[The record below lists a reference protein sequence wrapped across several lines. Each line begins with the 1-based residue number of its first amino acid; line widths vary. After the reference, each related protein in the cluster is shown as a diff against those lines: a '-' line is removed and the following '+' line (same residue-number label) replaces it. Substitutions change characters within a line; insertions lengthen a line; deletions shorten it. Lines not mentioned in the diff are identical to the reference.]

1 MINETRERFLRGIL
15 ERVSPERIVEIH
27 FFPPIRQGQLESG
40 VAVVALESAPIRV
53 VEAVTEPLVDDTLAL
68 EHEADL
74 MGARAAGMAEAP
86 EAPVAEAT
94 GEESAIAVAEAPA
107 DGTEEEP
114 TVADADERAEEPAPE
129 PEAPVMAVASR
140 LEVCTASYR
149 WTRKGPER
157 GKWEFDFKT
166 EGDASLPIVG
176 TVVRGVEQRSGD
188 ELGALRMEAEEL
200 RALMD
205 SPAWQRTTP

>member
-1 MINETRERFLRGIL
+1 MNETRERFLRGIL

-40 VAVVALESAPIRV
+40 VAVVALESAPIT
-53 VEAVTEPLVDDTLAL
+53 VTEPVAAAAEVVETLELVEPL
-68 EHEADL
+68 EVVEPL
-74 MGARAAGMAEAP
+74 EP
-86 EAPVAEAT
+86 IELV
-94 GEESAIAVAEAPA
+94 
-107 DGTEEEP
+107 EEP
-114 TVADADERAEEPAPE
+114 T
-129 PEAPVMAVASR
+129 APVMAVASR
-140 LEVCTASYR
+140 LEVCTAIYR

-188 ELGALRMEAEEL
+188 ELGALRMDADEL
-200 RALMD
+200 HALLET
-205 SPAWQRTTP
+205 SAWQRTTP

>member
-1 MINETRERFLRGIL
+1 MMNETRERFLRGIL

-40 VAVVALESAPIRV
+40 VAVVALESAPIT
-53 VEAVTEPLVDDTLAL
+53 VTEP
-68 EHEADL
+68 
-74 MGARAAGMAEAP
+74 
-86 EAPVAEAT
+86 VA
-94 GEESAIAVAEAPA
+94 APA
-107 DGTEEEP
+107 EVVETLELVEPLEVVEPLELVEEP
-114 TVADADERAEEPAPE
+114 T
-129 PEAPVMAVASR
+129 APVMAVASR
-140 LEVCTASYR
+140 LEVCTAIYR

-188 ELGALRMEAEEL
+188 ELGALRMDADEL
-200 RALMD
+200 HALLET
-205 SPAWQRTTP
+205 SAWQRTTP

>member
-1 MINETRERFLRGIL
+1 MMNETRERFLRGIL

-40 VAVVALESAPIRV
+40 VAVVALESAPIT
-53 VEAVTEPLVDDTLAL
+53 VTEPVAAAAEVVETLELVEPL
-68 EHEADL
+68 EPIEL
-74 MGARAAGMAEAP
+74 
-86 EAPVAEAT
+86 V
-94 GEESAIAVAEAPA
+94 
-107 DGTEEEP
+107 EEP
-114 TVADADERAEEPAPE
+114 T
-129 PEAPVMAVASR
+129 APVMAVASR
-140 LEVCTASYR
+140 LEVCTAIYR

-188 ELGALRMEAEEL
+188 ELGALRMDADEL
-200 RALMD
+200 HALLET
-205 SPAWQRTTP
+205 SAWQRTTP

>member
-1 MINETRERFLRGIL
+1 MNETRERFLRGIL

-40 VAVVALESAPIRV
+40 VAVVALESAPIT
-53 VEAVTEPLVDDTLAL
+53 VTEPVAAAAEVVETLELVEPL
-68 EHEADL
+68 EVVEPL
-74 MGARAAGMAEAP
+74 EL
-86 EAPVAEAT
+86 V
-94 GEESAIAVAEAPA
+94 
-107 DGTEEEP
+107 EEP
-114 TVADADERAEEPAPE
+114 T
-129 PEAPVMAVASR
+129 APVMAVASR
-140 LEVCTASYR
+140 LEVCTAIYR

-188 ELGALRMEAEEL
+188 ELGALRMDADEL
-200 RALMD
+200 HALLET
-205 SPAWQRTTP
+205 SAWQRTTP

>member
-1 MINETRERFLRGIL
+1 MMNETRERFLRTIL

-40 VAVVALESAPIRV
+40 VAVVALESAPITV
-53 VEAVTEPLVDDTLAL
+53 AESLMPALSEDPEALDASVIPDTSAPP
-68 EHEADL
+68 EA
-74 MGARAAGMAEAP
+74 AEAGVSDSDD
-86 EAPVAEAT
+86 AAEP
-94 GEESAIAVAEAPA
+94 APA
-107 DGTEEEP
+107 DGD
-114 TVADADERAEEPAPE
+114 DAAAS
-129 PEAPVMAVASR
+129 PVMAVASR
-140 LEVCTASYR
+140 LEVCTATYR

-157 GKWEFDFKT
+157 GKWEFDFKA

-188 ELGALRMEAEEL
+188 ELGALRVDADEL

-205 SPAWQRTTP
+205 TPAWQRTTP

>member
-1 MINETRERFLRGIL
+1 MMNETRERFLRGIL

-40 VAVVALESAPIRV
+40 VAVVALESAPIT
-53 VEAVTEPLVDDTLAL
+53 VTEPVAAAAEVVETLESVEEDVAAEVVEPLEPIELV
-68 EHEADL
+68 
-74 MGARAAGMAEAP
+74 
-86 EAPVAEAT
+86 
-94 GEESAIAVAEAPA
+94 
-107 DGTEEEP
+107 EEP
-114 TVADADERAEEPAPE
+114 T
-129 PEAPVMAVASR
+129 APVMAVASR
-140 LEVCTASYR
+140 LEVCTALYR

-188 ELGALRMEAEEL
+188 ELGALRMDADEL
-200 RALMD
+200 HALLET
-205 SPAWQRTTP
+205 SAWQRTTP

>member
-1 MINETRERFLRGIL
+1 MMNETRERFLRGIL

-40 VAVVALESAPIRV
+40 VAVVALESVPITV
-53 VEAVTEPLVDDTLAL
+53 QDVAL
-68 EHEADL
+68 ESVADELGADAENPDSATDDPADASERVDAVASTEAASDID
-74 MGARAAGMAEAP
+74 A
-86 EAPVAEAT
+86 
-94 GEESAIAVAEAPA
+94 EESAVEELAVEELAAEELADAAVAVAVE
-107 DGTEEEP
+107 
-114 TVADADERAEEPAPE
+114 TV
-129 PEAPVMAVASR
+129 APVMAVASR

-188 ELGALRMEAEEL
+188 ELGALRMDADEL
-200 RALMD
+200 HALME
-205 SPAWQRTTP
+205 SPAWHRPTP

>member
-1 MINETRERFLRGIL
+1 MMNETRERFLRGIL

-40 VAVVALESAPIRV
+40 VAVVALESAPIT
-53 VEAVTEPLVDDTLAL
+53 VTEPVAAAAEVVETLELVEPL
-68 EHEADL
+68 EVVEPL
-74 MGARAAGMAEAP
+74 EL
-86 EAPVAEAT
+86 V
-94 GEESAIAVAEAPA
+94 
-107 DGTEEEP
+107 EEP
-114 TVADADERAEEPAPE
+114 T
-129 PEAPVMAVASR
+129 APVMAVASR
-140 LEVCTASYR
+140 LEVCTAIYR

-188 ELGALRMEAEEL
+188 ELGALRMDADEL
-200 RALMD
+200 HALLET
-205 SPAWQRTTP
+205 SAWQRTTP

>member
-1 MINETRERFLRGIL
+1 MMNETRERFLRGIL

-40 VAVVALESAPIRV
+40 VAVVALESTPH
-53 VEAVTEPLVDDTLAL
+53 AVG
-68 EHEADL
+68 EHAV
-74 MGARAAGMAEAP
+74 A
-86 EAPVAEAT
+86 APVAEPVDAPVAT
-94 GEESAIAVAEAPA
+94 PVATPV
-107 DGTEEEP
+107 DEP
-114 TVADADERAEEPAPE
+114 V
-129 PEAPVMAVASR
+129 APVMAVASR
-140 LEVCTASYR
+140 LEVCTAMYR

-188 ELGALRMEAEEL
+188 ELGALRMDADEL

-205 SPAWQRTTP
+205 TPAWQRTTP

>member
-1 MINETRERFLRGIL
+1 MMNETRERFLRGIL

-40 VAVVALESAPIRV
+40 VAVVALESAPITV
-53 VEAVTEPLVDDTLAL
+53 DTEAL
-68 EHEADL
+68 EAAADAF
-74 MGARAAGMAEAP
+74 GAAADGALEVSAEG
-86 EAPVAEAT
+86 AEQLPIETAEDAVFDET
-94 GEESAIAVAEAPA
+94 SLEREDSESPAALVAPA
-107 DGTEEEP
+107 
-114 TVADADERAEEPAPE
+114 AP
-129 PEAPVMAVASR
+129 PVMAVASR

-188 ELGALRMEAEEL
+188 ELGALRVDAEEL
-200 RALMD
+200 RALLD

>member
-1 MINETRERFLRGIL
+1 MNETRERFLRGIL

-53 VEAVTEPLVDDTLAL
+53 TEPVAAAAEVVETLELVEPL
-68 EHEADL
+68 EVVEPL
-74 MGARAAGMAEAP
+74 EL
-86 EAPVAEAT
+86 V
-94 GEESAIAVAEAPA
+94 
-107 DGTEEEP
+107 EEP
-114 TVADADERAEEPAPE
+114 T
-129 PEAPVMAVASR
+129 APVMAVASR
-140 LEVCTASYR
+140 LEVCTAIYR

-188 ELGALRMEAEEL
+188 ELGALRMDADEL
-200 RALMD
+200 HALLET
-205 SPAWQRTTP
+205 SAWQRTTP

>member
-1 MINETRERFLRGIL
+1 MMNETRERFLRGIL

-40 VAVVALESAPIRV
+40 VAVVALESTPH
-53 VEAVTEPLVDDTLAL
+53 AVG
-68 EHEADL
+68 EHAV
-74 MGARAAGMAEAP
+74 A
-86 EAPVAEAT
+86 APVDT
-94 GEESAIAVAEAPA
+94 PVDAPVDTPVDA
-107 DGTEEEP
+107 PVDAPVDTPVDTPVDEP
-114 TVADADERAEEPAPE
+114 V
-129 PEAPVMAVASR
+129 APVMAVASR
-140 LEVCTASYR
+140 LEVCTAIYR

-188 ELGALRMEAEEL
+188 ELGALRMDADEL

-205 SPAWQRTTP
+205 TPAWQRTTP